1 LQQDTTEI
9 FDIFINGFLKFES
22 GIEIIDWVDKMGGIA
37 QRNVLH
43 VLLVLSVM
51 TLTRCAL
58 LEMSRML
65 WNKTV
70 SGGLTKIGRLDPLKV
85 PLIKVDQS
93 EGDANYRVIL
103 RNLEIIGLNGSV
115 LESIHVVRGELKSN
129 LSEFEGGY
137 VTYSD
142 LRDVNSIRYRF
153 HTMMR
158 EPSVLKESFEAIIS
172 PANRAA
178 DIRPSLRYQDDRF
191 DRSQQDQRRT
201 RIEQNRQYDQRIP
214 FRPDAVSDDFYRSN
228 LRLSSNFETNSGNT
242 ESFKRPA
249 YIQPVYAQR
258 SSQGHGSSQNNK
270 DINCDGTKI
279 SQFRENQSNRRYNQQ
294 HTNAGYYGERV
305 GDAEV

>member
-1 LQQDTTEI
+1 
-9 FDIFINGFLKFES
+9 
-22 GIEIIDWVDKMGGIA
+22 MGGVA
-37 QRNVLH
+37 QRSVLH

-70 SGGLTKIGRLDPLKV
+70 SGGLTKIGRLDPLRV

-93 EGDANYRVIL
+93 EDDANYRVIL

-115 LESIHVVRGELKSN
+115 LESIHVARGGLKSN
-129 LSEFEGGY
+129 LSELEGGY
-137 VTYSD
+137 VSYSD
-142 LRDVNSIRYRF
+142 LRDANSIRYRF

-158 EPSVLKESFEAIIS
+158 EPSVPKESFEAIVS
-172 PANRAA
+172 PVNRAA
-178 DIRPSLRYQDDRF
+178 DIRSSLRHQDDRF
-191 DRSQQDQRRT
+191 NRLQDQRGT

-214 FRPDAVSDDFYRSN
+214 FHPDTISDDFYRSN
-228 LRLSSNFETNSGNT
+228 LRLSSNFESNSGNT

-258 SSQGHGSSQNNK
+258 SFQEYHGSLQNNK
-270 DINCDGTKI
+270 DINCDGTKTF
-279 SQFRENQSNRRYNQQ
+279 QFRGNQSNRQYDQQ
-294 HTNAGYYGERV
+294 DTNAGYYGERIE
-305 GDAEV
+305 DAKV